1 MANQQIKYLLG
12 SKKITASFTVVIL
25 FVVMGISAW
34 ILPLPDP
41 NRQSLTQ
48 TNLPPFWMEGGSSN
62 HPLGTDSLGRDLL
75 SRLLHGASVALY
87 VAVVS
92 TALTGFIGTFLGI
105 TAGYLRGKVDDLI
118 MRVVDI
124 WMSFPPII
132 LAIALM
138 SVLGTGLNN
147 VVIAIAIVDWTR
159 FTRVVRSEVLS
170 VREKDYVQAAKVLGF
185 SPHYIMWREIFPNIL
200 PTIIVLITLEMGIAV
215 SVEVLLSFVG
225 FGVKPTTPSWGT
237 MIADGLATF
246 RTTPYGMMFPL
257 IATVA
262 VVLALNLLGEG
273 LREKTDPRLQVPR

>member
-1 MANQQIKYLLG
+1 MMANQQIKYLLG

-215 SVEVLLSFVG
+215 S
-225 FGVKPTTPSWGT
+225 
-237 MIADGLATF
+237 
-246 RTTPYGMMFPL
+246 
-257 IATVA
+257 
-262 VVLALNLLGEG
+262 
-273 LREKTDPRLQVPR
+273 